1 MTCPKDQ
8 RNGAC
13 GGSTDGWCEVERKPC
28 VWLEVY
34 EHAKR
39 ADRPDGLRTFVPPP
53 DRSLSGTSSWLN
65 YFLAR
70 DIRPR
75 APVNW
80 TPRAEETPR

>member
-39 ADRPDGLRTFVPPP
+39 ADRLDGLRTFVPPP

-70 DIRPR
+70 DIRPL